1 MSILYSLENYLYIIV
16 LLLFSKTI
24 LKCTLRK
31 NALLI
36 TPVLFMII
44 YFTYFIINN
53 YFPYKA
59 LLMLVSL
66 MIPLS
71 VSRIIIENVK
81 TMHLI
86 YLFFIFYF
94 FNAILSSCVL
104 FFLPKSLKIEMLVEV
119 ISHIIM
125 LISSI
130 IICYTGLAKKVN
142 LIINWTSRKVKIL
155 LFFTMFL
162 CTAIICW
169 VCLACKSPDTLYNS
183 KFIYFGFLT
192 LVWIIIVLSISFP
205 ILILNSA
212 TNTYLKHLTKNYE
225 KQIANQAEH
234 YTTISKANFEL
245 RKFRHDFK
253 NISLGVKGLIS
264 EGRTEE
270 AVGVLESMQDE
281 IYDATD
287 LMLCFDTG
295 NGIVDALLADKQRRA
310 AAKNIL
316 IQFEGSVPPNSIVA
330 TDLCVIFGNTIDNA
344 IEACEKIETND
355 TKTINVKCECGNGFM
370 FLKITNPVNKQ
381 VTVLN
386 NTVETTKSNKQ
397 LHGFGIYSLNQTVK
411 KHAGNLE
418 ITCKN
423 RKFTVDISMCLA

>member
-1 MSILYSLENYLYIIV
+1 MEFLFITESLIYYICLIIISVKIYNSKLNILPMVLNFLMHGILVICAFKLEYET
-16 LLLFSKTI
+16 FT
-24 LKCTLRK
+24 
-31 NALLI
+31 
-36 TPVLFMII
+36 I
-44 YFTYFIINN
+44 YFTVALIVELIVLKLSINN
-53 YFPYKA
+53 ISIGSLFYIFLVLFSFNVILNASIISLFSATMLTKA
-59 LLMLVSL
+59 LIELATHLLMLAACLVVCCSKIADKFKNL
-66 MIPLS
+66 LTWTPKGIKILVVLILLLS
-71 VSRIIIENVK
+71 VIVTALAFDIKNQTKNEVFLFAIHRL
-81 TMHLI
+81 LI
-86 YLFFIFYF
+86 LL
-94 FNAILSSCVL
+94 ILSMCV
-104 FFLPKSLKIEMLVEV
+104 
-119 ISHIIM
+119 
-125 LISSI
+125 
-130 IICYTGLAKKVN
+130 A
-142 LIINWTSRKVKIL
+142 
-155 LFFTMFL
+155 L
-162 CTAIICW
+162 C
-169 VCLACKSPDTLYNS
+169 V
-183 KFIYFGFLT
+183 
-192 LVWIIIVLSISFP
+192 
-205 ILILNSA
+205 LILNSIS
-212 TNTYLKHLTKNYE
+212 NTYLKHLTKNYE

-316 IQFEGSVPPNSIVA
+316 IQFEGSVPSNSIVA